1 MAVQG
6 VCTDLEGLAAL
17 WDGCTQVRA
26 RIREFRQMCLEKPA
40 ADDEKPSAGD
50 VGRTVANLKFNSCVI
65 EPLAKIMVE
74 KGASQLIPCI
84 MALLAE
90 VKKVHEDNGSFM
102 SKKDLKD
109 QAWTVRY
116 LFGVLKR
123 LTYKDAPPAES

>member
-1 MAVQG
+1 MAG
-6 VCTDLEGLAAL
+6 NYILAGAL
-17 WDGCTQVRA
+17 FT
-26 RIREFRQMCLEKPA
+26 FK
-40 ADDEKPSAGD
+40 
-50 VGRTVANLKFNSCVI
+50 
-65 EPLAKIMVE
+65 AKIMVE

-102 SKKDLKD
+102 STKDLKD